1 MLRVMPESSGARA
14 LEHVLLLL
22 VKRRAQC
29 QHYRAG
35 MSLSWIPPND
45 GKRVG
50 REMSGDQHS
59 ECFLS
64 RSCSYSVR
72 WREANFEAFMLS
84 SSCCSLKL
92 QLPLHPILTPFSSS
106 FATFSVLRV
115 IFLTHGQPWVPIQ
128 APSRISHESYGRW
141 TSIQSF
147 SGPVSLSSTSERPC
161 SHVMAE
167 I

>member
-1 MLRVMPESSGARA
+1 M
-14 LEHVLLLL
+14 LLL

-29 QHYRAG
+29 QYYRAG

-50 REMSGDQHS
+50 REMSGDQYS

-115 IFLTHGQPWVPIQ
+115 IFNTWSTMGSNSGAIPNQPRVVWSMDVYPKLFRACEPLIHKRETLLPRHGRDLTALLDP
-128 APSRISHESYGRW
+128 
-141 TSIQSF
+141 
-147 SGPVSLSSTSERPC
+147 
-161 SHVMAE
+161 
-167 I
+167 